1 MEEEDNQ
8 TGNTSRRFL
17 VDRRAFDQ
25 GVFNE
30 AYQVYSVK
38 EPHAK
43 EKIKRAFK
51 CKCSFKSAIKII
63 RTLFPIIDWT
73 RKYDVRKYLFTDI
86 IVGLTVMVFQ
96 VPQGMAYGQLADVS
110 PINGLYTSFFPV
122 LIYALM
128 GTSKQLSV
136 GTYAVMSLMVGGI
149 VAKYPVKDFC
159 HSENCT
165 TWNDP
170 INNTPISAL
179 DVVIMLC
186 FISGLYQ
193 LIFGLLRFGSLSV
206 FLSPQLVSGFTTAAA
221 IHILTSQF
229 RYVLDLEI
237 VRYNG
242 AFNLIYTYIALFK
255 NISHTNLVTLAMS
268 LSTIGFMVF
277 FKELV
282 EPRVKKKIKI
292 PLPIE
297 IVVLTIGIITSN
309 TLHLNQKYNM
319 TVVDSVPVGLPNPVP
334 PNFHIFT
341 KLAYDALPLAIVSF
355 ASSISIAKIY
365 ADKHNYVINCN
376 QELIALGIANIF
388 GTFFSC
394 IPATASLS
402 RSNVQSE
409 SGGKTQLV
417 SLVNC
422 IGLLFV
428 LLFLAPI
435 LQGLPSCILAAITIV
450 SLKGLLI
457 QITDLKKYWKISIL
471 DGMIWL
477 VTFLAVIILGIDI
490 GLGVGVGFSLSTL
503 ILRTQRPRS
512 YLLGEVGNTNVY
524 VPVKKYLVAKEIP
537 SVKIFYFGGPLHFA
551 NAEYFMN
558 MIENRVS
565 VNIRKLRAEKEKS
578 ECKIQRNISIASI
591 ISSSIEMDETSG
603 IPSYIIIDCSGFNY
617 IDTPGV
623 IALKKV
629 IEEFREVGITV
640 YIAACP
646 ANVNAM
652 LKKMDFFADVS
663 HNSVYPT
670 VHDAVLHCNHEIH
683 VSV

>member
-1 MEEEDNQ
+1 MEEGNQ
-8 TGNTSRRFL
+8 AEKSIPHFL
-17 VDRRAFDQ
+17 VDRRACDQ

-30 AYQVYSVK
+30 AYQLYSVK
-38 EPHAK
+38 EPHFK
-43 EKIKRAFK
+43 EKVWKSIK
-51 CKCSFKSAIKII
+51 CDCSFKLFIKII

-73 RKYDVRKYLFTDI
+73 RKYNIRKYLFADI
-86 IVGLTVMVFQ
+86 IVGLIIMVFQ

-128 GTSKQLSV
+128 GTSKQLSI
-136 GTYAVMSLMVGGI
+136 GTYAVMALMVGGI
-149 VAKYPVKDFC
+149 VGKYPVTDFC
-159 HSENCT
+159 PSQNCT
-165 TWNDP
+165 LAKDSILP
-170 INNTPISAL
+170 YPVSAL
-179 DVVIMLC
+179 DIVIMLS
-186 FISGLYQ
+186 FLSGLYQ
-193 LIFGLLRFGSLSV
+193 FIFGLLRFGSLSV

-221 IHILTSQF
+221 IHILTSQLK
-229 RYVLDLEI
+229 YILDLQI

-242 AFNLIYTYIALFK
+242 ALNLIYTYIALF
-255 NISHTNLVTLAMS
+255 NHISHTNLVTLAMS
-268 LSTIGFMVF
+268 ASTIIFMVF
-277 FKELV
+277 FKEV
-282 EPRVKKKIKI
+282 IEPRVKKKIKI

-297 IVVLTIGIITSN
+297 LFVLSIGIVTSN
-309 TLHLNQKYNM
+309 SLHLNQKYNM
-319 TVVDSVPVGLPNPVP
+319 TIIESVPVGLPTPSV
-334 PNFHIFT
+334 PNFDLFT
-341 KLAYDALPLAIVSF
+341 KLASDALPLAIVSF

-365 ADKHNYVINCN
+365 AEKHNYVIDCN
-376 QELIALGIANIF
+376 QELIALGTANIF

-402 RSNVQSE
+402 RSNVQNE

-422 IGLLFV
+422 VGLLIV

-457 QITDLKKYWKISIL
+457 QIKDLRRYWKISIV

-477 VTFLAVIILGIDI
+477 VTFLSVVILSIDI
-490 GLGVGVGFSLSTL
+490 GLGVGVGFSLLTL
-503 ILRTQRPRS
+503 IWRSQRPMS

-537 SVKIFYFGGPLHFA
+537 KVKIFYFGGPLHFA

-558 MIENRVS
+558 MIEKRIS
-565 VNIRKLRAEKEKS
+565 LNIRKFRALKEKS
-578 ECKIQRNISIASI
+578 KSTIKRNISIASI
-591 ISSSIEMDETSG
+591 LDSSSESEESAE
-603 IPSYIIIDCSGFNY
+603 IPSHIIIDCSGFNY

-640 YIAACP
+640 FIAACP
-646 ANVNAM
+646 ANVNGM
-652 LKKMDFFADVS
+652 YI
-663 HNSVYPT
+663 HI
-670 VHDAVLHCNHEIH
+670 VHSILSKDIW
-683 VSV
+683 